1 MRSSNH
7 ILPGSF
13 ISLCATVNKQR
24 THEKKICTMLEK
36 KKKKDTE
43 TECNTRAEVINNWFP
58 LPTDLFFIIASFPQH

>member
-1 MRSSNH
+1 MYYVR
-7 ILPGSF
+7 
-13 ISLCATVNKQR
+13 
-24 THEKKICTMLEK
+24 KKK